1 MTKVEFVNVHNKH
14 FPLGVITYAEEER
27 TKELE
32 ELGFEL
38 LNKKQEEKPSELWSE
53 KKLKEFVDKHY
64 PEIKYEPKN
73 DTKKELLEKLKEKGY
88 I

>member
-32 ELGFEL
+32 ELGFERL
-38 LNKKQEEKPSELWSE
+38 QEKKEIPNETWTE
-53 KKLKEFVDKHY
+53 KKLKEYVDKFHSD
-64 PEIKYEPKN
+64 IKYNPKN
-73 DTKKELLEKLKEKGY
+73 DTKKELFERLKEKGY
-88 I
+88 LE